1 MLLKVV
7 PDTDLGYM
15 IMKNSRSGMLSV
27 VFSEAIVNGG
37 KNMMDF
43 NGFQNLKIGIM
54 GRCIFFIMFFTPSIL
69 WGQTYLEKD
78 EWQRAATK
86 RLVKEMKASA
96 KRGDGEAAFGLGNM
110 FFKGK
115 VIKKDNDEALKWY
128 ELAVKNGYNPARE
141 LMGDVQMEKLENGIK
156 NESISVG
163 EALDLATAI
172 GNCYT
177 GALYY
182 SKDSDYKKKISAKI
196 YHMGKFWQE
205 YDGIEHFLDLK
216 EESTAM
222 SLYHIAANNGNI
234 DASRRLGL
242 YFEKKLKNYQEALK
256 YYRIAADGGDFISQ
270 ARSGEYFYDG
280 THVGKNNELAFKYL
294 LLACLNLNEDDVVD
308 FIAAEDS
315 QSGGIMHR
323 LAACYRYGLG
333 TATNVQC
340 AEYWDILSALYGDPN
355 GQGILTFKGFDF
367 NEDNPNIWSVLPKF
381 IPVLKKASADNASAE
396 VLYFMALS
404 NSNDV
409 SVSTQALKKLSLLI
423 KGDTLNNLAKAS
435 VCDYLYHVY
444 TEAAKNY
451 PTQEKTLLAEAE
463 TYALKKKVLG
473 GDEYMYGK
481 WFLNILRLSMKA
493 F

>member
-1 MLLKVV
+1 MKEENAMCMPLEEFKKAKVS
-7 PDTDLGYM
+7 GY
-15 IMKNSRSGMLSV
+15 KN
-27 VFSEAIVNGG
+27 VFKFIGL
-37 KNMMDF
+37 
-43 NGFQNLKIGIM
+43 QYLKIEVMAESLFLI
-54 GRCIFFIMFFTPSIL
+54 ILFVPSVL

-96 KRGDGEAAFGLGNM
+96 KKGDAEAAFGLGNL
-110 FFKGK
+110 FFNGK
-115 VIKKDNDEALKWY
+115 IIKKDNDEALKWF
-128 ELAVKNGYNPARE
+128 ELAVKNGNNLARE
-141 LMGDVQMEKLENGIK
+141 QMGDVQKEMLANGIE
-156 NESISVG
+156 NESISEG
-163 EALDLATAI
+163 EAMDLATAI

-182 SKDSDYKKKISAKI
+182 SKDSDYKKKILSKI
-196 YHMGKFWQE
+196 FDMGEFWRHV
-205 YDGIEHFLDLK
+205 DGVDNFLDLNEK
-216 EESTAM
+216 STAM
-222 SLYHIAANNGNI
+222 SLYHVAANNGNL
-234 DASRRLGL
+234 DASRLLGL
-242 YFEKKLKNYQEALK
+242 YYEKTIKDYQKALK
-256 YYRIAADGGDFISQ
+256 YFRIAADGGDFISQ
-270 ARSGEYFYDG
+270 ARSGEYLYDG
-280 THVGKNNELAFKYL
+280 NLVSKDNELAFKYL
-294 LLACLNLNEDDVVD
+294 FLACLNPDEDDVVA
-308 FIAAEDS
+308 FIKAQDS

-333 TATNVQC
+333 TAINVQC

-481 WFLNILRLSMKA
+481 WFLNNLRLSMKA